1 VSRWFRE
8 RGSATIELVLL
19 APLFGLLL
27 AVVILVGRVQEGR
40 AEVESASRGAARTI
54 SMARDANRGVA
65 RAEADAREVLDVGGP
80 YCQTMTFDPTV
91 LGDRVTVAITCQ
103 VDLREASVL
112 PVPGAF
118 AVTGTASEVIDRFRE
133 R

>member
-1 VSRWFRE
+1 VSVRVRE
-8 RGSATIELVLL
+8 QGSATIELVLL

-40 AEVESASRGAARTI
+40 AEVESAARAAARTI
-54 SMARDANRGVA
+54 SMARDSSTGAA
-65 RAEADAREVLDVGGP
+65 RAEADARTVLDVGGP

-91 LGDRVTVAITCQ
+91 QADRVTVAITCQ

-112 PVPGAF
+112 PVPGTF
-118 AVTGTASEVIDRFRE
+118 AVTGTASEVIDTFRE

>member
-1 VSRWFRE
+1 MTTHPRE
-8 RGSATIELVLL
+8 RGSATIELVML

-40 AEVESASRGAARTI
+40 GEVESAARGAARTI
-54 SMARDANRGVA
+54 SMARDTNAGAA

-80 YCQTMTFDPTV
+80 YCQTMTFSPAIAA
-91 LGDRVTVAITCQ
+91 GRVTVAITCR

-112 PVPGAF
+112 PVPASY
-118 AVTGTASEVIDRFRE
+118 AVTGAASEVIDTFRE
-133 R
+133 N